1 MNPTLISL
9 FAKLLI
15 LIAGAGMPAL
25 IDYIQTK
32 WPALA
37 KISAATEASLAAIL
51 AALVMQSGAALGV
64 TLPDSF
70 GAYDPATVQT
80 LVAGVLA
87 YLSSHLTTVHQKT
100 VTAIQRASVLPV
112 GVNTLASL
120 LGSSSAPSGSATTSP
135 AT

>member
-1 MNPTLISL
+1 MTPTLISL
-9 FAKLLI
+9 LAKLLI
-15 LIAGAGMPAL
+15 LLAGAGMPAL
-25 IDYIQTK
+25 IDYLQTQ

-37 KISAATEASLAAIL
+37 KIPAATEASFAAIL
-51 AALVMQSGAALGV
+51 AALVMQGGAALGI

-100 VTAIQRASVLPV
+100 VTAIQRASVPLV
-112 GVNTLASL
+112 DVNMPASP